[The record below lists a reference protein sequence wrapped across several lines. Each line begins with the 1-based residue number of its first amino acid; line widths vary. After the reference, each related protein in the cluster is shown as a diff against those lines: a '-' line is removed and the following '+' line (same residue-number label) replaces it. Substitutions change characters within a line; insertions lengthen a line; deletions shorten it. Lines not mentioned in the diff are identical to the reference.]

1 MNETSATKARH
12 HPKREVR
19 FFIDSLFGS
28 NGSFMIRDI
37 VKPRETNV
45 VGGARRMPIEYGA
58 MIRQTGGKLLRKALR
73 ILFTGRLPKLPTVN
87 LVLSN

>member
-1 MNETSATKARH
+1 MNETSVTKARH

-37 VKPRETNV
+37 VKPRKTNV
-45 VGGARRMPIEYGA
+45 VAEQDGCQLNM
-58 MIRQTGGKLLRKALR
+58 AL
-73 ILFTGRLPKLPTVN
+73 
-87 LVLSN
+87 